1 MLLTP
6 YIYGLFNTRPL
17 HTVAEA
23 LPTIVLPQL
32 IEKILHTLV
41 FMGFFPIGALIAGA
55 IAQRFGIPVGAAFGG
70 AIALAFSLFLLW
82 RVPSIR
88 RLT

>member
-32 IEKILHTLV
+32 IEKIL
-41 FMGFFPIGALIAGA
+41 
-55 IAQRFGIPVGAAFGG
+55 FGV
-70 AIALAFSLFLLW
+70 S
-82 RVPSIR
+82 SQ
-88 RLT
+88 

>member
-6 YIYGLFNTRPL
+6 YIYGLFTTRPL

-32 IEKILHTLV
+32 IEKIQNSN
-41 FMGFFPIGALIAGA
+41 ARSAG
-55 IAQRFGIPVGAAFGG
+55 
-70 AIALAFSLFLLW
+70 
-82 RVPSIR
+82 
-88 RLT
+88 